1 MALVNNPLF
10 ARYFSRFGGRNEER
24 GNREL
29 RQEMLAGLSGR
40 VLEVAG
46 TSTARKPVGSSMSS

>member
-10 ARYFSRFGGRNEER
+10 ARYFARFGGRSEER

-29 RQEMLAGLSGR
+29 RREMLAGLSGR
-40 VLEVAG
+40 VMRSARA
-46 TSTARKPVGSSMSS
+46 TA